1 MQVQTFTPGRDSAGR
16 IEGATYFA
24 LLALIL
30 FVALYAATFPY
41 NTGDTSV
48 YVDEILKYGQ
58 SDGAKPALIWE
69 FGHLLWRPLG
79 YLIWHLTQPLTSS
92 WFRGN
97 PLLEVEAVLFGLN
110 FVGGAVLSVAVYSIT
125 RKLGLIRPLALA
137 VSISIPL
144 SSAVLDYVHSGTS
157 YVPGL
162 ALHMLG
168 IWCILKAL
176 EESKQ
181 RMLWSALA
189 GVALGL
195 ACDVWFLYFLA
206 LPAAWLAEYLF
217 PAENLASRQRARLVA
232 ITVASTAAV
241 GVIAYLIGISLCHIS
256 SISELRTWISSS
268 GHGMQANRPWL
279 RFPTG
284 ISRTFLFLGEGG
296 LALKQ
301 LIFRDPYATSRWST
315 LIGSGI
321 WKIALV
327 FLTLGCLVWYV
338 GRARNGRP
346 ALALL
351 VAAAIPTFAFAFL
364 FDTSSPERYL
374 PLYPAL
380 IAAVC
385 VVLGQRSGMQA
396 PRWLLAIFFAAM
408 LVVNLKTYAFDVR
421 GLENESSERASLMH
435 QHTRGNGVA
444 MIMSFSDPLS
454 TYFDRRPFDPENQQN
469 ALPLYHVF
477 DFAALGSKSWSMGAS
492 CRALRT
498 WHDGGEVWLSKRF
511 LAARPHP
518 DWGWVE
524 GDHPTVQWTD
534 TRRFFGRLD
543 ADSDVGGV
551 DGFERIAKTEKNRA
565 TLENACGE

>member
-1 MQVQTFTPGRDSAGR
+1 MQVQTFPAGR
-16 IEGATYFA
+16 NSAERIAGTTYFA

-30 FVALYAATFPY
+30 FVALYAVTVPD
-41 NTGDTSV
+41 NTGDTRV
-48 YVDEILKYGQ
+48 YVSDILSYAQ
-58 SDGAKPALIWE
+58 SGGAKPALIWE

-79 YLIWHLTQPLTSS
+79 YLLWRLTQPLTSS
-92 WFRGN
+92 LFRGN
-97 PLLEVEAVLFGLN
+97 SLLEVQAVLFGLN
-110 FVGGAVLSVAVYSIT
+110 FLGGAALSVTVFSIT
-125 RKLGLIRPLALA
+125 RKLGTTRLLALA
-137 VSISIPL
+137 VSASFLL

-176 EESKQ
+176 EDSKQ

-195 ACDVWFLYFLA
+195 ACDIWFLYILG
-206 LPAAWLAEYLF
+206 LPAAWLIEYLL
-217 PAENLASRQRARLVA
+217 PAENLAARERVRLVA

-241 GVIAYLIGISLCHIS
+241 GIIAYLIGISLCHIS

-268 GHGMQANRPWL
+268 GHGMHANRPWL

-284 ISRTFLFLGEGG
+284 ISRTFLYLGEGG

-301 LIFRDPYATSRWST
+301 LIFRDPYATSRWSP

-327 FLTLGCLVWYV
+327 FLTLGGLVWYL
-338 GRARNGRP
+338 GRLRNGGL

-351 VAAAIPTFAFAFL
+351 VAAATPTFAFAFL

-374 PLYPAL
+374 PMYPAL

-385 VVLGQRSGMQA
+385 AVLGQRSGMQV

-408 LVVNLKTYAFDVR
+408 LLVNLKRYAFDAR
-421 GLENESSERASLMH
+421 ALGNESSERARLVH
-435 QHTRGNGVA
+435 QHTRGKGVA

-454 TYFDRRPFDPENQQN
+454 TYFDRRPFDPENQLN

-477 DFAALGSKSWSMGAS
+477 DFAALGSESWSMGAS
-492 CRALRT
+492 CRALRA
-498 WHDGGEVWLSKRF
+498 WRDGGEVWLSKRF
-511 LAARPHP
+511 LAARPQP

-524 GDHPTVQWTD
+524 GDHPTVQWTN
-534 TRRFFGRLD
+534 TRRFFAQLH
-543 ADSDVGGV
+543 ADTDVGGV
-551 DGFERIAKTEKNRA
+551 DGFERIAKTEKNWA
-565 TLENACGE
+565 ALESACAE